1 MSISEESGYS
11 PQVMTAGGH
20 TIIGGLSRVFHC
32 NFYNSYLQ
40 MAVLLTQASGN
51 HNPKQLLTD
60 SVTPLVSHLIKCG
73 YTEQDLLEEFAY
85 CGFGYLQQRD
95 EKTWETPISHYGQRL
110 CMHGRP
116 QKSCYFTS
124 GYIQGIVDKAVTE
137 TACQIEGGNSDEFSV
152 SDKSLYLKNY
162 LCNEFKLTSN
172 IPDRFDFEDCQQFE
186 TRVDE
191 DTIKTTV
198 ATLPLK
204 GDYVADE
211 TALIRAFGVV
221 LTNHFADYYNK
232 ISYESYFALI
242 NAGIPKEDAEE
253 IFTQAGH
260 ICAFNTFGG
269 IMKSQEWYSLVVP
282 QCDSKED
289 WFHGMIAIVNALG
302 WGVYRVEKLNPQGE
316 IIVRVYNS
324 YEGVGYRRM
333 YSQTDEKNISF
344 LVMGGI
350 LGLVHL
356 LWKVDIRE
364 KPELTED
371 FYVNQFNHIENSYQ
385 VKQTHAIAA
394 GDEYDRVVVFK

>member
-1 MSISEESGYS
+1 MSTSEKSVYY

-20 TIIGGLSRVFHC
+20 TIIGGLSRVYHC

-40 MAVLLTQASGN
+40 MAVLLTQASGD
-51 HNPKQLLTD
+51 HNPKQLLTN
-60 SVTPLVSHLIKCG
+60 SVTPLVTHLIKCG

-85 CGFGYLQQRD
+85 CGFGYLEQRD
-95 EKTWETPISHYGQRL
+95 AKTWETPISHYGQRL

-124 GYIQGIVDKAVTE
+124 GYLKGMLNKVVTE
-137 TACQIEGGNSDEFSV
+137 TACQIETKESDKFSV
-152 SDKSLYLKNY
+152 SDKSLQIKNY

-172 IPDRFDFEDCQQFE
+172 IPERFDFD

-191 DTIKTTV
+191 DTITATV

-204 GDYVADE
+204 GNYVANE
-211 TALIRAFGVV
+211 TALIKAFGVV

-232 ISYESYFALI
+232 ISYETYFALMD
-242 NAGIPKEDAEE
+242 AGIPKEDAEE
-253 IFTQAGH
+253 IFIQAGH

-269 IMKSQEWYSLVVP
+269 IMKSPEWYGLVAP

-289 WFHGMIAIVNALG
+289 WFHGMIAVVNALG
-302 WGVYRVEKLNPQGE
+302 WGVYRVEKIDPKGE
-316 IIVRVYNS
+316 TIVRVYNS

-333 YSQTDEKNISF
+333 YSQTDEKNMSF
-344 LVMGGI
+344 LVMGGM

-364 KPELTED
+364 KLELTDD
-371 FYVNQFNHIENSYQ
+371 FYVNQFNNFENSYQ

>member
-1 MSISEESGYS
+1 MSTSEQGGYS
-11 PQVMTAGGH
+11 PQIMTAGGQ

-40 MAVLLTQASGN
+40 MAVLLTQASGD
-51 HNPKQLLTD
+51 HNPKQLLIN
-60 SVTPLVSHLIKCG
+60 SVTPLVNNLINCG
-73 YTEQDLLEEFAY
+73 YTEQDLLEEFAFS
-85 CGFGYLQQRD
+85 GFGYLQQRD
-95 EKTWETPISHYGQRL
+95 AKTWETPISHYGQRL
-110 CMHGRP
+110 CLHGRP

-124 GYIQGIVDKAVTE
+124 GYLQGMFNKVVTE
-137 TACQIEGGNSDEFSV
+137 TACQIETKENDEFRI
-152 SDKSLYLKNY
+152 SDQALRIKNY
-162 LCNEFKLTSN
+162 LCHEFKLN
-172 IPDRFDFEDCQQFE
+172 LNVPERLDFD

-191 DTIKTTV
+191 DTITATV
-198 ATLPLK
+198 ASLPLK
-204 GDYVADE
+204 GNYVANE

-232 ISYESYFALI
+232 ISYDTYFALMD
-242 NAGIPKEDAEE
+242 AGIPKEDAEE
-253 IFTQAGH
+253 VFTQAGH

-269 IMKSQEWYSLVVP
+269 IMKSPEWYGLVAP

-289 WFHGMIAIVNALG
+289 WFHGMIAVVNALG
-302 WGVYRVEKLNPQGE
+302 WGVYRVEKIDPNGE
-316 IIVRVYNS
+316 TIVRVYNS

-344 LVMGGI
+344 LVMGGM

-356 LWKVDIRE
+356 LWKVDIRA

-371 FYVNQFNHIENSYQ
+371 FYVNQFNNLGNSYQ

-394 GDEYDRVVVFK
+394 GDDYDRVVVFK

>member
-1 MSISEESGYS
+1 MSTSEESGYY

-20 TIIGGLSRVFHC
+20 TIIGGLSRVYHC

-40 MAVLLTQASGN
+40 MAVLLTQASGD
-51 HNPKQLLTD
+51 HNPKQLLTN
-60 SVTPLVSHLIKCG
+60 SVTPLVIHLIKCG

-85 CGFGYLQQRD
+85 CGFGYLEQRD
-95 EKTWETPISHYGQRL
+95 AKTLETPISHYGQRL

-124 GYIQGIVDKAVTE
+124 GYIQGMFNKTVTE
-137 TACQIEGGNSDEFSV
+137 TACQIETNESDKFSI

-172 IPDRFDFEDCQQFE
+172 IPERFDFD

-191 DTIKTTV
+191 DIITATV

-204 GDYVADE
+204 GNYVANE
-211 TALIRAFGVV
+211 TALIKAFGVV

-232 ISYESYFALI
+232 ISYETYFALMD
-242 NAGIPKEDAEE
+242 AGIPKEDAEE
-253 IFTQAGH
+253 IFIQAGH

-269 IMKSQEWYSLVVP
+269 IMKSPEWYGLVVP

-289 WFHGMIAIVNALG
+289 WFHGMIAVVNALG
-302 WGVYRVEKLNPQGE
+302 WGVYRVEKIDPKGE
-316 IIVRVYNS
+316 TIVRVYNS

-333 YSQTDEKNISF
+333 YSQTDEKNMSF

-364 KPELTED
+364 KPELTEE
-371 FYVNQFNHIENSYQ
+371 FYVNQFNNFENSYQ

>member
-1 MSISEESGYS
+1 MSTSESSGYY
-11 PQVMTAGGH
+11 PQIMTAGGH

-40 MAVLLTQASGN
+40 MAVLLTQASGD
-51 HNPKQLLTD
+51 HNPKQLLTN
-60 SVTPLVSHLIKCG
+60 SVTPLVNNLINCG
-73 YTEQDLLEEFAY
+73 YTEQDLLEEFAF
-85 CGFGYLQQRD
+85 CGFGYLEQRD

-110 CMHGRP
+110 CLHGRP

-124 GYIQGIVDKAVTE
+124 GYLQGMFNKVVTE
-137 TACQIEGGNSDEFSV
+137 TACQIETKEHDEFSV
-152 SDKSLYLKNY
+152 SDQALQIKNY
-162 LCNEFKLTSN
+162 LCNEFELTSN
-172 IPDRFDFEDCQQFE
+172 IPERLDFD

-191 DTIKTTV
+191 EIITATV

-204 GDYVADE
+204 GNYVANE

-232 ISYESYFALI
+232 ISYETYFALMD
-242 NAGIPKEDAEE
+242 AGIPKQDAEE

-269 IMKSQEWYSLVVP
+269 IMKSPEWYGLVAP

-289 WFHGMIAIVNALG
+289 WFHGMIAVVNALG
-302 WGVYRVEKLNPQGE
+302 WGVYRVEKIDPNGE
-316 IIVRVYNS
+316 TIVRVYNS

-333 YSQTDEKNISF
+333 YSQTDEKNMSF
-344 LVMGGI
+344 LVMGGM

-371 FYVNQFNHIENSYQ
+371 FYVNQFNNLGNSYQ

-394 GDEYDRVVVFK
+394 GDDYDRVVVFK